1 MKTVI
6 LAGGLGTRL
15 SEETA
20 LRPKPMVEIGGR
32 PMLWHVMSIYA
43 CYGYREFVVACG
55 YKGEII
61 KQYFAD
67 FFQHHSDWTVDL
79 RSGDRTLVKQTA
91 PDWRVHLRDT
101 GAETLTGGRLLRL
114 RDLLADGT
122 FMVTYGDGVADVD
135 VGALVRFHRAHG
147 RLATVTAVHP
157 PARFGA
163 LELDGDRVST
173 FAEKPQAAAGWING
187 GFFVFEPAVLDY
199 VDGDAVSLEKDVLER
214 IAADGELM
222 AYRHHGFFQPMD
234 TLREKLL
241 LEELWRSGEAPWA
254 ASVLAAHAAAPQ
266 PPVPARA

>member
-15 SEETA
+15 SEETS

-43 CYGYREFVVACG
+43 AHGFREFVVACG
-55 YKGEII
+55 YKGEVI

-79 RSGDRTLVKQTA
+79 RSGDRTLIRQSA

-101 GAETLTGGRLLRL
+101 GAETLTGGRLRRL
-114 RDLLADGT
+114 RDLLSDGT

-163 LELDGDRVST
+163 LELQGDRVSA
-173 FAEKPQAAAGWING
+173 FAEKPQTDAGWING
-187 GFFVFEPAVLDY
+187 GFFVFEPGLLDY
-199 VDGDAVSLEKDVLER
+199 VDDDGISLEKDVLER
-214 IAADGELM
+214 VAADGQLM
-222 AYRHHGFFQPMD
+222 AFRHPGFFQPMD
-234 TLREKLL
+234 TLREKLT
-241 LEELWRSGEAPWA
+241 LEELWRTGQAPWA
-254 ASVLAAHAAAPQ
+254 PSALVANAAEPPAAA
-266 PPVPARA
+266 RA

>member
-1 MKTVI
+1 
-6 LAGGLGTRL
+6 
-15 SEETA
+15 
-20 LRPKPMVEIGGR
+20 
-32 PMLWHVMSIYA
+32 
-43 CYGYREFVVACG
+43 
-55 YKGEII
+55 
-61 KQYFAD
+61 
-67 FFQHHSDWTVDL
+67 
-79 RSGDRTLVKQTA
+79 
-91 PDWRVHLRDT
+91 
-101 GAETLTGGRLLRL
+101 
-114 RDLLADGT
+114 
-122 FMVTYGDGVADVD
+122 
-135 VGALVRFHRAHG
+135 
-147 RLATVTAVHP
+147 
-157 PARFGA
+157 
-163 LELDGDRVST
+163 VST